1 MTYSKKQMQPLI
13 DKYQINP
20 ETNKLFASIVE
31 MFDGQPN
38 YQVWAVKVVFS
49 QAADFN
55 QLILIHDW
63 VSKNQSSVKLLS
75 KQNIV
80 SYSKK
85 GDIASLINEM
95 NTLDDLHVVKSTV
108 SMFNTDQRKLL
119 MSNIFGSEEP
129 KVEELIKNTKF
140 KKWAEK
146 LRKFNKT
153 SFDHRKKFFTLVSS
167 MRNISDLENAI
178 NNCLTEKY
186 HWDKEDMLAF
196 ASNNCPNEFNVI
208 YDKGDDVIL
217 HIKNYHASEKICG
230 GGRTTWCIT
239 KQSSYF
245 NDYVREGNSQY
256 FYFDFSRKE
265 TDCFAHVGFTMKN
278 GSGVVYAQTCD
289 NHDMIHGYTQGKE
302 TVSIQDIF
310 NKLGIDNSYFMR
322 LTSKPSYDWCLEGV
336 LKICATHKDLYTVN
350 YNEGNKLIIGTR
362 ADCINQF
369 VGYTFIKQ
377 NSLVNGNDS
386 KVFLA
391 FDFDK
396 KCDDSKAIVAMSY
409 KKDPYGTL
417 SLYKVVDVFNAD
429 ITKNNYL
436 ESIGI
441 KEADY
446 LHQDDIDPSVL
457 LHKYIDT
464 DNEKAALELL
474 EKEGAKVNVNY
485 EFESRTPIFSAIA
498 HNMVKVFSKI
508 VNTKGFDFSVKDGF
522 GETILGSL
530 LYLYASG
537 EVDITKEE
545 EKELENLMVPFLTS
559 KYVDLNITNI
569 NDDSIINLACEYP
582 KAVWL
587 VKILASRKDVNVN
600 IVNDINW
607 TSLGNCIR
615 KQNLEALRIIGQR
628 PDLEVRDCDK
638 EEAKKRGIDLSQFIK
653 PTESIFGKYDYMVG
667 EKTTTAESEMEAAM
681 AMAMG

>member
-49 QAADFN
+49 QVADFN
-55 QLILIHDW
+55 QLIVIRDW

-85 GDIASLINEM
+85 GDISLLINEM
-95 NTLDDLHVVKSTV
+95 STLDDLHVVKSTV

-119 MSNIFGSEEP
+119 MNTIFGSSES
-129 KVEELIKNTKF
+129 KVDELSKSKSF
-140 KKWAEK
+140 KEWATIFK
-146 LRKFNKT
+146 KFNKT

-167 MRNISDLENAI
+167 MRRIDDLKTAI
-178 NNCLTEKY
+178 NNCLQEKY

-196 ASNNCPNEFNVI
+196 AANNCPDEFNVV
-208 YDKGDDVIL
+208 YNKGNDVIL

-265 TDCFAHVGFTMKN
+265 TDCFAHIGFTMKN
-278 GSGVVYAQTCD
+278 GSGVIYAQTCD
-289 NHDMIHGYTQGKE
+289 NKDMRSGYTQGNEKI
-302 TVSIQDIF
+302 SIQDVF
-310 NKLGIDNSYFMR
+310 NRLGIDNSFFMK
-322 LTSKPSYDWCLEGV
+322 LNSKPSYDWCLEGV
-336 LKICATHKDLYTVN
+336 LKICATHKDLYSVN
-350 YNEGNKLIIGTR
+350 YNEGNKLVISTVPN
-362 ADCINQF
+362 AINQF

-377 NSLVNGNDS
+377 SSFGSDRN
-386 KVFLA
+386 KKIFLA

-396 KCDDSKAIVAMSY
+396 KYDDSKAIVALSY
-409 KKDPYGTL
+409 EKDPYGTL
-417 SLYKVVDVFNAD
+417 SLNKVVDVFNAD
-429 ITKNNYL
+429 ITSTKYL

-441 KEADY
+441 KESDY
-446 LHQDDIDPSVL
+446 INQENVDPSIL

-498 HNMVKVFSKI
+498 HNMVKVFGKI

-537 EVDITKEE
+537 EVEISKDE
-545 EKELENLMVPFLTS
+545 EKELEDLMIPFLTS
-559 KYVDLNITNI
+559 KYIDLNVTNI

-582 KAVWL
+582 KALWL

-600 IVNDINW
+600 MVNDINW

-615 KQNLEALRIIGQR
+615 KDNLEALKIIGQR
-628 PDLEVRDCDK
+628 PDLKVRDCDK
-638 EEAKKRGIDLSQFIK
+638 EEAKKHGIDLSEYIK
-653 PTESIFGKYDYMVG
+653 PSDSIFGKYLI
-667 EKTTTAESEMEAAM
+667 EERSTAETEVEAAM